1 MKQSHWH
8 SAILACFAILF
19 FSNSLFAQTSYTN
32 PQRGYITSV
41 VSARLE
47 DSLKQQF
54 KEKKLTWPPQNV
66 FIRSFKYDRSLEV
79 WVKNKNVDSFTLFK
93 SYKVCMESGSIGP
106 KRSEGDNQVPE
117 GFYYINEYNPR
128 SMYHLALGLN
138 YPNASDKVLSDAK
151 KPGGDIYIHGN
162 CVSVG
167 CIAIQ
172 DKPIEEVYTLAAIAK
187 ANGQDFVPVHI
198 YPVNY
203 AVKKSLDYLASSIK
217 GKQAVSKSILS
228 IKSVYDYFEKK
239 KKLPIV
245 LVNDKGDYMLN

>member
-1 MKQSHWH
+1 MKQSHWF
-8 SAILACFAILF
+8 SGIMACFAIF
-19 FSNSLFAQTSYTN
+19 FSGNLSAQNAYTDPTKAYTKN
-32 PQRGYITSV
+32 Y
-41 VSARLE
+41 VSAKLE

-54 KEKKLTWPPQNV
+54 KAKRLPWPPQQV
-66 FIRSFKYDRSLEV
+66 FIRSFKYDKSLEV
-79 WVKNKNVDSFTLFK
+79 WVKNKNVDSFILFK
-93 SYKVCMESGSIGP
+93 TYKVCMESGSIGP

-117 GFYYINEYNPR
+117 GFYYVNEFNPR

-151 KPGGDIYIHGN
+151 RPGGDIYIHGN

-172 DKPIEEVYTLAAIAK
+172 DYPIEEVYTLAAVAK
-187 ANGQDFVPVHI
+187 TNGQDFVPVHI

-203 AVKKSLDYLASSIK
+203 SIRKSLDFLNSSIK
-217 GKQAVSKSILS
+217 AKQAVSKNILN
-228 IKSVYDYFEKK
+228 IKAVYDFFEKK

-245 LVNDKGDYMLN
+245 LVNGKGDYILN

>member
-1 MKQSHWH
+1 MKRSRWTCGIICCA
-8 SAILACFAILF
+8 AIFFAG
-19 FSNSLFAQTSYTN
+19 NLFAQTAYSDPSRSYN
-32 PQRGYITSV
+32 NKGI
-41 VSARLE
+41 VSAKLE

-54 KEKKLTWPPQNV
+54 KEKKLSWPPQQI

-93 SYKVCMESGSIGP
+93 TYKVCMESGSIGP

-117 GFYYINEYNPR
+117 GFYYINEYNTR

-151 KPGGDIYIHGN
+151 RPGGDIYIHGN

-172 DKPIEEVYTLAAIAK
+172 DKPIEEVFTLASIAR

-203 AVKKSLDYLASSIK
+203 SVKKSLDFLSSSIR
-217 GKQAVSKSILS
+217 GRQAVSKTIMG
-228 IKSVYDYFEKK
+228 IKAVYDYFEKK
-239 KKLPIV
+239 KTLPII
-245 LVNDKGDYMLN
+245 LVNNKGDYILN

>member
-1 MKQSHWH
+1 MKRSQWPGWM
-8 SAILACFAILF
+8 AACFAIF
-19 FSNSLFAQTSYTN
+19 FANNLFAQTAYTEPAKAYN
-32 PQRGYITSV
+32 KNAV
-41 VSARLE
+41 VSNKVE

-54 KEKKLTWPPQNV
+54 KEKRLSWPPQNV
-66 FIRSFKYDRSLEV
+66 FIRSFKYDKLLEV
-79 WVKNKNVDSFTLFK
+79 WVKSKNVDSFTLFK
-93 SYKVCMESGSIGP
+93 TYKVCMESGSIGP

-128 SMYHLALGLN
+128 STYHLALGLN

-172 DKPIEEVYTLAAIAK
+172 DAPIEEVYTLASIAK
-187 ANGQDFVPVHI
+187 TNGQDFVPVHI

-203 AVKKSLDYLASSIK
+203 AVRKSLDYLNSSIK
-217 GKQAVSKSILS
+217 AKQAVSKNILN
-228 IKSVYDYFEKK
+228 IKAVYDFFEKK
-239 KKLPIV
+239 KKLPVI
-245 LVNDKGDYMLN
+245 LINDKGDYMLN

>member
-1 MKQSHWH
+1 MKQSHRL
-8 SAILACFAILF
+8 SGIMVCLAICFA
-19 FSNSLFAQTSYTN
+19 SSLFAQTAYTDPAKTFTKN
-32 PQRGYITSV
+32 AV
-41 VSARLE
+41 VSNKLE

-54 KEKKLTWPPQNV
+54 KEKRLSWPPQNV

-93 SYKVCMESGSIGP
+93 TYKVCMESGSIGP
-106 KRSEGDNQVPE
+106 KRTEGDNQVPE

-128 SMYHLALGLN
+128 STYHLALGLN

-172 DKPIEEVYTLAAIAK
+172 DAPIEEVYTLTSIAK

-203 AVKKSLDYLASSIK
+203 SIRKSLDFLNSSIK
-217 GKQAVSKSILS
+217 ARQAVSKNILN
-228 IKSVYDYFEKK
+228 IKAVYDFFEKK
-239 KKLPIV
+239 KKLPVI
-245 LVNDKGDYMLN
+245 LINDKGDYILN

>member
-1 MKQSHWH
+1 MKLSHYF
-8 SAILACFAILF
+8 SGIIVCIAISFA
-19 FSNSLFAQTSYTN
+19 NNLFAQTSYTA
-32 PQRGYITSV
+32 PQKGYTKNFSGNK
-41 VSARLE
+41 LE

-54 KEKKLTWPPQNV
+54 KEKKLTWPPQSV
-66 FIRSFKYDRSLEV
+66 YVRSFKYDRVLEL
-79 WVKNKNVDSFTLFK
+79 WVKNKNVDSFSLFK
-93 SYKVCMESGSIGP
+93 TYKVCMQSGGLGP

-117 GFYYINEYNPR
+117 GFYYINEFNSK

-172 DKPIEEVYTLAAIAK
+172 DYPIEEVYFLASIAK

-203 AVKKSLDYLASSIK
+203 SVKKSLNYLTESIR
-217 GKQAVSKSILS
+217 GKQAVNKNILG
-228 IKSVYDYFEKK
+228 IKSVYDYFQKS
-239 KKLPIV
+239 KKLPIII
-245 LVNDKGDYMLN
+245 VNKKGDYILN

>member
-1 MKQSHWH
+1 MIQSHRL
-8 SAILACFAILF
+8 SGMITCFAILF
-19 FSNSLFAQTSYTN
+19 ASNLLAQTSFTDPVKSYTKN
-32 PQRGYITSV
+32 AVISNK
-41 VSARLE
+41 LE

-54 KEKKLTWPPQNV
+54 KEKKLTWAPQAV

-79 WVKNKNVDSFTLFK
+79 WVKSKNVDSFTLFK

-117 GFYYINEYNPR
+117 GFYYINEFNPR
-128 SMYHLALGLN
+128 SSYHLALGLN
-138 YPNASDKVLSDAK
+138 YPNASDKVLSDSK

-172 DKPIEEVYTLAAIAK
+172 DAPIEEVYTLASIAK
-187 ANGQDFVPVHI
+187 TNGQDFVPVHI

-203 AVKKSLDYLASSIK
+203 GVKKSLDFLSSSIK
-217 GKQAVSKSILS
+217 GKQAVNKSILN
-228 IKSVYDYFEKK
+228 IKAVYEYFEKR
-239 KKLPIV
+239 KKLPVI
-245 LVNDKGDYMLN
+245 LVNSKGDYFLN